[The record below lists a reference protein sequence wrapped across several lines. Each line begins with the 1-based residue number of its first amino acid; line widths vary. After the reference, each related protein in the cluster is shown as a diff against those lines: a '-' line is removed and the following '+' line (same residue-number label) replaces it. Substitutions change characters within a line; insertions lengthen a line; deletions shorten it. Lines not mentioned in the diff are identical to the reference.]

1 MVVVELLAILSAAL
15 FTGAAV
21 YINLVEH
28 PARMSLG
35 TRAALAAW
43 APSYHRA
50 TFMQAPLAIV
60 GGLSAFI
67 VAARGGGAWW
77 LAGGL
82 LFVAVIPFTLLVI
95 FPTNKR
101 LLDPALDRGSE
112 EAGALLRR
120 WGHLHCVRT
129 VAGVAAFAVMLCG
142 MARR

>member
-1 MVVVELLAILSAAL
+1 MAVELLATLSAAL

-67 VAARGGGAWW
+67 VAARGGGGWW

-95 FPTNKR
+95 FPTNR
-101 LLDPALDRGSE
+101 ALLDPATAADLDR
-112 EAGALLRR
+112 AGMLLRR
-120 WGHLHCVRT
+120 WNRLHAVRSLLAAA
-129 VAGVAAFAVMLCG
+129 AGIN
-142 MARR
+142 

>member
-95 FPTNKR
+95 FPTNR
-101 LLDPALDRGSE
+101 ALLDPATSADLDR
-112 EAGALLRR
+112 AGLLLRR
-120 WGHLHCVRT
+120 WNWLHAVRSLLAGAALVIF
-129 VAGVAAFAVMLCG
+129 VAQ
-142 MARR
+142 RS